1 VAVFN
6 TKFHGVKGTATI
18 VDDCTIEIT
27 DFQYDGQG
35 IVVDFYGGLPE
46 AIHGFGWKR
55 DNASAANYGG
65 GRVGRLC

>member
-1 VAVFN
+1 MNRDLVEYR
-6 TKFHGVKGTATI
+6 G
-18 VDDCTIEIT
+18 
-27 DFQYDGQG
+27 
-35 IVVDFYGGLPE
+35 PE